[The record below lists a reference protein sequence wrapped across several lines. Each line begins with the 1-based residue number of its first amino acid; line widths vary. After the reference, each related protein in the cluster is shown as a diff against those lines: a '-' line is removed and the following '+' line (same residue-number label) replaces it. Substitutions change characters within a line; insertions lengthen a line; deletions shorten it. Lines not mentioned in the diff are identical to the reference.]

1 MLAALI
7 IVFREIIEAGL
18 VVGIVAAVT
27 RGIAGS
33 GAWIA
38 GGILAGVAGSCLV
51 ALFTGAIASAFSGYG
66 QELLN
71 AAVLTVAVVMLA
83 WHNVWMARH
92 GREIAEEIRIV
103 GRAVASG
110 ARSHLALSIVVGVA
124 VLREGSEIVLFL
136 YGIFVSGNDSPVSL
150 AIGSVIGLMLG
161 ALLSVL
167 TYRGLLKIPP
177 RHVFAVTGWLVTL
190 LAAGMAAQAVG
201 FLESAGVV
209 STLDGIAWDTSAILS
224 EGSIPGRVLHTLVGY
239 VEQPTVLQLVAYLGT
254 IVGIFVLAKLCA
266 PPVRRAAERR
276 SIPA

>member
-38 GGILAGVAGSCLV
+38 GGVLAGVVGSCTV
-51 ALFTGAIASAFSGYG
+51 AAFTGAIAAAFSGYG

-71 AAVLTVAVVMLA
+71 AVILAVAVVMLA

-92 GREIAEEIRIV
+92 GKDIADEVRSV
-103 GRAVASG
+103 GRAVAAG
-110 ARSHLALSIVVGVA
+110 ARNHAALAVVVGVA

-136 YGIFVSGNDSPVSL
+136 YGIFVSGNEAPASL
-150 AIGSVIGLMLG
+150 AIGGVLGLGLG

-167 TYRGLLKIPP
+167 TYRGLLKIPS
-177 RHVFAVTGWLVTL
+177 RYIFGVTGLLITL
-190 LAAGMAAQAVG
+190 LAAGMAAQSIG

-209 STLDGIAWDTSAILS
+209 SALDEVAWDSSGVLS
-224 EGSIPGRVLHTLVGY
+224 EGSIPGRILHTLVGY
-239 VEQPTVLQLVAYLGT
+239 TEQPTLMQLVAYLGT
-254 IVGIFVLAKLCA
+254 IAVIAGLSRLVATPGRA
-266 PPVRRAAERR
+266 PYSRVSR
-276 SIPA
+276 SA